1 MKTMHSISV
10 CLLLALVLLLP
21 AACGGGGGGDGG
33 GGDGGGGDATT
44 SLSGEVQFLPASTTL
59 AMYHAGATLDAQRET
74 IELRAGSRV
83 LVSGVGEDG
92 LASLR
97 LRTSERLRVAARV
110 VSGGARLAV
119 LDAVTMDATPL
130 ADGGSFLAR
139 GRGDLV
145 VRGVEPWTLELDA
158 VASRAIQ
165 PWRGAL
171 GAFVEGDSLELLAS
185 TNATARLSSASALA
199 LAVECDGALVARD
212 GGGATLF
219 ELGPQGGRFSI
230 EAAALS
236 LVELEARGPARARIV
251 ARATERRVVAA
262 PLSVE
267 LERARLGLDPA
278 WRSPSEGRH
287 EYLTGRL
294 LVASKDGGSLAA
306 EAQARGGRVARAIPD
321 TCEVLDFDLPAGLD
335 EAGRARATL
344 ALAAALEADGRV
356 AWAEPDFR
364 ARILG
369 GTPPVNDPRYQFQAW
384 HYELI
389 RCPQAW
395 ATTAGS
401 NQVRVAVIDTG
412 RRLHSDLDPNTDT
425 TGVEF
430 DFISD
435 AQIARDGNGRDGN
448 AFDEGDGNG
457 LSPSSFHGT
466 HVAGTIGARGND
478 NSGVCGVAFQ
488 TRMFHLRVLGVGGGL
503 NSDIIDSVRY
513 AAGLA
518 VAGAPTLSETQRADV
533 INMSLGGGGFSQAF
547 QNAVTAAR
555 NAGCVIIA
563 AAGNEN
569 TSQTSFPA
577 GYAGVISVAAVDRN
591 AAKAPYSNF
600 GPTVD
605 IAAPGGDESVDLD
618 GDGVPDG
625 VVSTFSTE
633 GGAQSFQSLQ
643 GTSMAAPHVAGVAAL
658 VLAVDSTLTVERVE
672 AILLGTVVDLGAPGR
687 DNIFGHGLLQADAAV
702 AAAGGA
708 ISTDPVL
715 VLGGNSLQFGAE
727 ATTLDLAIQNGGGG
741 TLLVAA
747 PTISSGTG
755 AGNVTAQLLAAGADT
770 NASGVRVSVARGALP
785 PGVYSTT
792 LQLASNGGTASVGIV
807 FAVEAST
814 PKKDIPLYL
823 LLVDA
828 NELLSSKGGD
838 VFAIAFA
845 ELNPAVELVW
855 QLSEAVD
862 GGELPARDYIVV
874 CGSDDSDDDSNPA
887 TIDIF
892 GAGDTYGGGWPSLNE
907 LAILPVSAGE
917 ILFGIDFTVRPFEA
931 VPASARAL
939 PRIVA
944 RRVAD
949 R

>member
-1 MKTMHSISV
+1 MNLRSTSWLRSILAVS
-10 CLLLALVLLLP
+10 CLLS
-21 AACGGGGGGDGG
+21 ACGGG
-33 GGDGGGGDATT
+33 GGGGDATT
-44 SLSGEVQFLPASTTL
+44 SLAGEVQFLPAPTAL
-59 AMYHAGATLDAQRET
+59 AMEHAGATLDARRET

-97 LRTSERLRVAARV
+97 LRASERLRVVARV

-119 LDAVTMDATPL
+119 LDAVSMDATPL

-145 VRGVEPWTLELDA
+145 VRGGEPWTIELDA

-165 PWRGAL
+165 PWRGTL
-171 GAFVEGDSLELLAS
+171 GAFVEGDSLELVAS
-185 TNATARLSSASALA
+185 ANATARLSSASALA

-212 GGGATLF
+212 GAGATLF
-219 ELGPQGGRFSI
+219 ELGPRGGRSSI
-230 EAAALS
+230 EVAALS

-251 ARATERRVVAA
+251 AGATGARVVAA

-278 WRSPSEGRH
+278 SRAPSEARH

-294 LVASKDGGSLAA
+294 LVAARDGGSLAA

-321 TCEVLDFDLPAGLD
+321 TCEVLDFELPAGLD

-369 GTPPVNDPRYQFQAW
+369 GAPPVNDPLYQFQAW

-395 ATTAGS
+395 ATTTGS

-412 RRLHSDLDPNTDT
+412 RRLHPDLDPNTDT

-435 AQIARDGNGRDGN
+435 PQIARDGNGRDGN

-466 HVAGTIGARGND
+466 HVAGTVGARGND

-518 VAGAPTLSETQRADV
+518 VAGVPTLSAAQKADV
-533 INMSLGGGGFSQAF
+533 VNMSLGGGGFSQAF
-547 QNAVTAAR
+547 QGAVTAAR
-555 NAGCVIIA
+555 DAGCVIIA

-577 GYAGVISVAAVDRN
+577 GYNGVISVAAVDRN

-618 GDGVPDG
+618 GDGVADG
-625 VVSTFSTE
+625 VVSTLNTE
-633 GGAQSFQSLQ
+633 AGQPAFAAYQ

-658 VLAVDSTLTVERVE
+658 VLAVDPTLTVAEVE

-687 DNIFGHGLLQADAAV
+687 DNIFGHGLVQADAAV
-702 AAAGGA
+702 AAAAGA
-708 ISTDPVL
+708 SSPDPVL
-715 VLGGNSLQFGAE
+715 VLGGTSLQFGTE
-727 ATTLDLAIQNGGGG
+727 ATSLDLAIQNGGGG
-741 TLLVAA
+741 TLQVDSLA
-747 PTISSGTG
+747 PGDVVGDG
-755 AGNVTAQLLAAGADT
+755 AGNVTADLLPAADGT
-770 NASGVRVSVARGALP
+770 NASGVRVVVTRGSLP
-785 PGVYSTT
+785 PGIYRPT
-792 LQLASNGGTASVGIV
+792 LQLTSNGGSASVQIV
-807 FAVEAST
+807 FAVEAPT
-814 PKKDIPLYL
+814 TKKDIPLYL

-828 NELLSSKGGD
+828 EELLSSEGGD

-845 ELNPAVELVW
+845 ELNPAIELEWRV
-855 QLSEAVD
+855 SSAID
-862 GGELPARDYIVV
+862 GGDLPAGDYIVV
-874 CGSDDSDDDSNPA
+874 CGSDDSDDDADPD

-907 LAILPVSAGE
+907 LSILPVAAGDV
-917 ILFGIDFTVRPFEA
+917 LSGVDFAVRPFEG
-931 VPASARAL
+931 VPAAARAM

-944 RRVAD
+944 RRD
-949 R
+949 GEP

>member
-1 MKTMHSISV
+1 MNLRSA
-10 CLLLALVLLLP
+10 CWLNPVLLLSCLL
-21 AACGGGGGGDGG
+21 AACGGGGGG
-33 GGDGGGGDATT
+33 GGDSTT
-44 SLSGEVQFLPASTTL
+44 TLAGEVQFLAVGPAIASE
-59 AMYHAGATLDAQRET
+59 HAGATLDARRT
-74 IELRAGSRV
+74 TVELRAGERV
-83 LVSGVGEDG
+83 LVSGFGEEG
-92 LASLR
+92 VASLR
-97 LRTSERLRVAARV
+97 LRSSERLRVTARS
-110 VSGGARLAV
+110 VSGGARLAA
-119 LDAVTMDATPL
+119 LDAVSMDATPL
-130 ADGGSFLAR
+130 ADGGSFLVR

-145 VRGVEPWTLELDA
+145 VRGLDSWTVELSAE
-158 VASRAIQ
+158 RARPLQ
-165 PWRGAL
+165 PWNGSL
-171 GAFVEGDSLELLAS
+171 GAFVAGDSLELVAARAS
-185 TNATARLSSASALA
+185 TARLASA
-199 LAVECDGALVARD
+199 GALELSVESDGEVEVRD
-212 GGGATLF
+212 GLGASIGQ
-219 ELGPQGGRFSI
+219 LGPAGGRLAFSVAPLASI
-230 EAAALS
+230 ELASLGAARARLAARAI
-236 LVELEARGPARARIV
+236 EARGV
-251 ARATERRVVAA
+251 AE

-267 LERARLGLDPA
+267 LEKIRLGLEPG
-278 WRSPSEGRH
+278 RKTVGEGRH

-294 LVASKDGGSLAA
+294 LVAAKDGGSLAV

-321 TCEVLDFDLPAGLD
+321 TCEVLDFELPAGLD
-335 EAGRARATL
+335 EAGRARTTL

-364 ARILG
+364 ARIFG
-369 GTPPVNDPRYQFQAW
+369 GAPPVNDPLYQFQAW

-395 ATTAGS
+395 ATTTGS

-412 RRLHSDLDPNTDT
+412 RRLHPDLDPATDT

-435 AQIARDGNGRDGN
+435 PQVARDGNGRDGN

-466 HVAGTIGARGND
+466 HVAGTIGARGDD

-488 TRMFHLRVLGVGGGL
+488 TRMFHLRVLGAGGGI

-518 VAGAPTLSETQRADV
+518 VAGVPTLSAAHKADV

-577 GYAGVISVAAVDRN
+577 GYNGVISVAAVDRN
-591 AAKAPYSNF
+591 AVKAPYSNF
-600 GPTVD
+600 GSTID

-618 GDGVPDG
+618 GDGVVDG
-625 VVSTFSTE
+625 VVSTMNTQ
-633 GGAQSFQSLQ
+633 GGAPAFVAYQ

-658 VLAVDSTLTVERVE
+658 VLAVDPALTVADVE

-702 AAAGGA
+702 AAAAG
-708 ISTDPVL
+708 SSPRVPVL

-727 ATTLDLAIQNGGGG
+727 NTTLDLAIQNSGGG
-741 TLLVAA
+741 TLQVAA
-747 PTISSGTG
+747 PTISGGTG
-755 AGNVTAQLLAAGADT
+755 AGNATAQLLSAGAGT
-770 NASGVRVSVARGALP
+770 NASGVRVVVTRDSLA
-785 PGVYSTT
+785 PGTYSTT
-792 LQLASNGGTASVGIV
+792 LQVDSNGGSAAIQIV
-807 FAVEAST
+807 FSVVEAST

-828 NELLSSKGGD
+828 DELLASEGGD
-838 VFAIAFA
+838 VYAIAFA
-845 ELNPAVELVW
+845 ELNPAFDLAW
-855 QLSEAVD
+855 QVSEAID
-862 GGELPARDYIVV
+862 GGGLPAGDYIIV
-874 CGSDDSDDDSNPA
+874 CGSDDSDDDADPT

-907 LAILPVSAGE
+907 LAILPVAAGDA
-917 ILFGIDFTVRPFEA
+917 FSGIDFAVRPFETL
-931 VPASARAL
+931 PAAARGS

-944 RRVAD
+944 RRGAG